1 MRALVTGSSGL
12 LGRCLIER
20 LESRGDE
27 LRLLDLAPPPPD
39 CRHRFQLADVSDEP
53 ELARAARGCEV
64 VYHLA
69 AAQRMKP
76 QFKDWSE
83 AEIFERNL
91 DGVRKVLDVGRRE
104 GVRKIVF
111 VSSSGVYGK
120 PQQDRCREDHP
131 TEPLGEYGRS
141 KLLAEEIC
149 LEAIAKHG
157 LDVTIFR
164 PMSIFG
170 PAMTGIFVI
179 LYEWVRTGAPVF
191 VLGNGR
197 NRVAAVSAW
206 DVVDACILAAD
217 AGRTARPIFNLAAD
231 PERAPSVEA
240 TVRALIRHA
249 GTRSPVVKIPA
260 LVLRNA
266 ARALYAVGMSPIVP
280 EHYILADTDFVLD
293 ISAAREALGWQPR
306 YDNIEM
312 MCDAYDSYIAAGPA
326 ARPVPHPVL
335 RLLDAVVPHRP

>member
-1 MRALVTGSSGL
+1 MKALVTGSSGL
-12 LGRCLIER
+12 LGKCLVER
-20 LESRGDE
+20 LASRGDE
-27 LRLLDLAPPPPD
+27 LRLLDLAPPPAGCP
-39 CRHRFQLADVSDEP
+39 HPFTLADVSDAQA
-53 ELARAARGCEV
+53 LAQAARGCDV

-76 QFKDWSE
+76 QFSDWSE

-91 DGVRKVLDVGRRE
+91 DGVRKLLDVGRRE
-104 GVRKIVF
+104 GVRKLVF

-120 PQQDRCREDHP
+120 PRELRCGEGHR
-131 TEPLGEYGRS
+131 TQPLGEYGRS

-149 LEAIAKHG
+149 LEAMAKHG

-170 PAMTGIFVI
+170 PGMSGIFVI

-197 NRVAAVSAW
+197 NRVAAVSGW
-206 DVVDACILAAD
+206 DVADACILAAD
-217 AGRTARPIFNLAAD
+217 APKTSRAIFNLAAD
-231 PERAPSVEA
+231 PDRTPSVEE

-249 GTRSPVVKIPA
+249 GTRSPVIKIPA
-260 LVLRNA
+260 WLLRNA
-266 ARALYAVGMSPIVP
+266 ARGLYAVGLSPIVP
-280 EHYILADTDFVLD
+280 EHYILADTNFVLD
-293 ISAAREALGWQPR
+293 ISAAREELGWRPR

-312 MCDAYDSYIAAGPA
+312 MCAAYDSYIAAGPA
-326 ARPVPHPVL
+326 ARSAAHPAL
-335 RLLDAVVPHRP
+335 RLLDAMVPHRR